1 MELTTELIIALMV
14 VGNLILLGLGYV
26 SWRLI
31 FGTPRPAVP
40 MQQQQASPGPVERDV
55 WESSVPTEPVDQSEL
70 DPLAGLFRYD
80 SWHAEEQSA
89 GDPRFG
95 DTGGVR

>member
-1 MELTTELIIALMV
+1 MDLATEVIIGLMV

-31 FGTPRPAVP
+31 FGTPRPTAPVY
-40 MQQQQASPGPVERDV
+40 QQSTQAAASPDVGWEAQAAGGPQAYG
-55 WESSVPTEPVDQSEL
+55 ES

-80 SWHAEEQSA
+80 SWH
-89 GDPRFG
+89 GDDSDVDDARFG
-95 DTGGVR
+95 DSGGVR